1 MLKRSIVCFI
11 ALFLFYKGNSKSS
24 PSAKLVTFNQ
34 NQIEES
40 KDSIHEKLSDKG
52 RDTADK
58 GGGVLSVPAVASAV
72 PVASP
77 AQPVGVG
84 KFKNIFT
91 RLFKK
96 DTAGVEGEKKDTDP
110 FSFSEFSC
118 SDRYKPETT
127 SARF

>member
-1 MLKRSIVCFI
+1 MLKRFIVCFS
-11 ALFLFYKGNSKSS
+11 ALFLFYKGYSQSS
-24 PSAKLVTFNQ
+24 ASAKLVTFNQ
-34 NQIEES
+34 NQIDAS

-77 AQPVGVG
+77 AQPGGVG

-96 DTAGVEGEKKDTDP
+96 DTAGRKAKKKARDP
-110 FSFSEFSC
+110 FAFRGFFLT
-118 SDRYKPETT
+118 YGYTPQT
-127 SARF
+127 